1 MRGRLVCGS
10 LEANLAAA
18 RRLDEI
24 RQLLPRRKRC
34 RRLLRRLPR
43 GASMEKKNMMTEVEG
58 RLKKLDK
65 EGRAFAKSCT
75 KPQKEEVKRTAFA
88 VGACFLSAAPCA
100 GARHR
105 PASQAGA

>member
-1 MRGRLVCGS
+1 
-10 LEANLAAA
+10 
-18 RRLDEI
+18 
-24 RQLLPRRKRC
+24 
-34 RRLLRRLPR
+34 
-43 GASMEKKNMMTEVEG
+43 MEKKNMMTEVEG